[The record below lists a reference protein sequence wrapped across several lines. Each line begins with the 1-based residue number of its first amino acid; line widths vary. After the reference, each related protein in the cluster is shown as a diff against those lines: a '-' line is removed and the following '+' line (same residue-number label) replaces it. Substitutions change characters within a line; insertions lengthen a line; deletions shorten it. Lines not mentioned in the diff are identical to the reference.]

1 MDASFGSLSQPNS
14 SAPDQQHSKQA
25 PSLSDPRLSTLTSA
39 SNDPPTLV
47 LLTDPSTPP
56 SQSAAAAGA
65 SLAAHTHSSATSIS
79 TAAARSTPSF
89 AGSGFAE
96 AQDPSK
102 HLAHLPLETPFFTPQ
117 APWTESSRSDYFVGA
132 STPAPPR
139 GIPSASGTHPS
150 QANLFASTFAVPAQ
164 TPAAVEITSFAA
176 SSPSYFPSSLS
187 AEHESQGFHLPPT
200 TPFKGSMPPVTHF
213 RPGSSTTSAP
223 WEPYPSG
230 RSNSSSTADPNGSS
244 ASIPSLKTKN
254 LSISMPL
261 SSLMSPPGSRLSLSS
276 QSPRHPSPSVPAVPA
291 GQGLKEM
298 DSGAVSQLL
307 QQVLTASDDTG
318 RAAIMLLDM
327 RPSPE
332 HMASSIKTA
341 VNVCVPSVLLK
352 RPSTSLQK
360 VMDHLTTEQDS
371 EIFSNWKQ
379 FSNIVLFD
387 ASGAAPVAGSP
398 TLLLAQKFR
407 MEGCSA
413 SLAYLRGGFNEF
425 SAQHNNLCSSEGNG
439 GSGDASTRAMSL
451 DSNGGGSVRPSSAP
465 TSSAPRPMSMAMP
478 ARQRLHLGSLP
489 SMMTQPPAIGCQT
502 PMIENPNVNPL
513 FESVRQ
519 AMGLSTNI
527 TEEIPVRLPKGW
539 TVDTMRNQL
548 PSWLQSA
555 INEKTGEVRLSEYFQ
570 KVEINE
576 NRRLALLMLPQNM
589 RSGRTTHFSIGAGI
603 EQGLKNRYNNIWPY
617 DHTRVKI
624 VEVAPDQDD
633 YINASILTPPV
644 SRKSYIATQGPL
656 PSTFQDF
663 WKAAWEQ
670 NARVVVM
677 LTKEQ
682 ELGRIKCHQYWP
694 TAQQPVMET
703 GVMKVTFVTEFL
715 PDPQVGTILVR
726 HLKVQ
731 HARQPEAGERHITQ
745 IQYTGWPDF
754 GVPDTPLEVLRVI
767 QLANEH
773 NAPMAG
779 PMIVHCSAGCGRT
792 GAFCVIDSILTELR
806 ESPETVLQSGSGN
819 AERSRLSLSAQPSH
833 EFFGAGNERVASAMA
848 AGGSRPS
855 TGSGL
860 AAGGASS
867 STSSTSLS
875 SSSLE
880 DPMADVV
887 FASVSVLR
895 EQRISMVQTLRQ
907 YVFCYEAIFWHLARQ
922 FAEERPELGLRVEPA
937 APLSVHTP
945 LLPLPPNAGLSNP
958 GLSRG
963 NAPITTTSTE
973 FSFFG

>member
-1 MDASFGSLSQPNS
+1 MNASFGTLSQPNS
-14 SAPDQQHSKQA
+14 SASEQQQQHSKSQA

-56 SQSAAAAGA
+56 TQLAAAAGA
-65 SLAAHTHSSATSIS
+65 SLAPHSNSSSTSIA
-79 TAAARSTPSF
+79 TAAARPIPTFS
-89 AGSGFAE
+89 GSGFAE

-102 HLAHLPLETPFFTPQ
+102 HLAQLPLETPFFTPQ
-117 APWTESSRSDYFVGA
+117 APWTETSRSDYFSAAA

-139 GIPSASGTHPS
+139 GNVHSASGTHPS
-150 QANLFASTFAVPAQ
+150 QVNLFASAFAVPAQ

-187 AEHESQGFHLPPT
+187 TEHESQAFHLPPT

-230 RSNSSSTADPNGSS
+230 RSNSSSAADPNGSS

-261 SSLMSPPGSRLSLSS
+261 SSLMSPPGSRLSMSS
-276 QSPRHPSPSVPAVPA
+276 QSPRHSSPAAASVPAD
-291 GQGLKEM
+291 QSLKEM
-298 DSGAVSQLL
+298 DGGAVSRLL
-307 QQVLTASDDTG
+307 EQVLMASDEAGKATL
-318 RAAIMLLDM
+318 MLLDM
-327 RPSPE
+327 RPSPD

-371 EIFSNWKQ
+371 EIFSKWKQ
-379 FSNIVLFD
+379 FANIVLFD
-387 ASGAAPVAGSP
+387 ASGGAPMAGSP
-398 TLLLAQKFR
+398 SLLLAQKFR
-407 MEGCSA
+407 KEGCSA
-413 SLAYLRGGFNEF
+413 NLAYLRGGFSEF
-425 SAQHNNLCSSEGNG
+425 SAQHNSLCSSEGNC
-439 GSGDASTRAMSL
+439 GSGDASSRAMDV
-451 DSNGGGSVRPSSAP
+451 DSIGGGSVLSSSAP
-465 TSSAPRPMSMAMP
+465 TSTASRPMSMTMP

-548 PSWLQSA
+548 PGWLLSA
-555 INEKTGEVRLSEYFQ
+555 ITEKTGEVRLSEYFQ

-624 VEVAPDQDD
+624 AEVSPDQDD
-633 YINASILTPPV
+633 YINASMLTPPV

-694 TAQQPVMET
+694 TSEHPIMDA
-703 GVMKVTFVTEFL
+703 GVMRVTFVTEFL

-726 HLKVQ
+726 HLKLQ
-731 HARQPEAGERHITQ
+731 HARQPEAGERQITQ

-806 ESPETVLQSGSGN
+806 ESPATVLQPGTGN
-819 AERSRLSLSAQPSH
+819 ERPTLSLATKPSL
-833 EFFGAGNERVASAMA
+833 EFFGSGNERVANAMA
-848 AGGSRPS
+848 ASGSRP

-860 AAGGASS
+860 AGATGSS
-867 STSSTSLS
+867 SS
-875 SSSLE
+875 SSSLSASE

-945 LLPLPPNAGLSNP
+945 LLPLPPNANMSNP

-963 NAPITTTSTE
+963 NAPITTTSNE